1 MIWSTYD
8 NDGKNDLQKCL
19 ENGKLDKIL
28 LVHDGV
34 GDSDDDD
41 NDDNDDCDDDD
52 NLQKCLVDGALYKD
66 PACAK
71 TNLSLV

>member
-19 ENGKLDKIL
+19 ENGKLEKIL
-28 LVHDGV
+28 LAHDG
-34 GDSDDDD
+34 
-41 NDDNDDCDDDD
+41 DDDD

-71 TNLSLV
+71 ANLSLV